1 MKTKE
6 RRKRLQNKGF
16 TLIELIVTIAIIA
29 IFSGVVLTFI
39 STGSNTYRSTSSS
52 AKVQMETQET
62 FDQIEELII
71 DVNRSLYYANGS
83 GDSLGAEI
91 KNDIKQSGGADSTGD
106 KTFIICNEY
115 KNGTGSS
122 QYICDVLD
130 WDKDDATIY
139 YSQKEFKAASSSA
152 ESETSVE
159 SLMAEEDDAEE
170 ENAVDAGA
178 SESDTKAKDLKT
190 KVDRSVLA
198 TGILDF
204 RADVSKVES
213 DKIVRFQLST
223 QNGTKEIE
231 TLHSVSLRNTVEV
244 KKPADSYDDAP
255 STSVGIKI
263 INAPSSVDPGNFYTL
278 DYDLTGNGNIDPT
291 TVKWEVTANTENGSF
306 PTADSTYGKLT
317 ISDKAT
323 GTITV
328 IVSARTVDGDTIT
341 SAPVTIPINGKAAT
355 PDSFTLS
362 TNSILVAAGDGP
374 YDLSTIVKGTL
385 AYSDNTTAD
394 VKNPIAWS
402 IKNSCTSV
410 SLNGSSLAVTNEAGK
425 DSSNGTVTLTA
436 TEKDS
441 GANKSADLE
450 VRIARIDLT
459 QPVGT
464 YKVGDAKPNSRTAQI
479 YKEAGQDKRITGTE
493 IERSAQK
500 TNGTAGDYLGE
511 ANTFSADDV
520 GEWTVNISYDLNK
533 KGGYGTVRS
542 QSTFTVVAK
551 KQNQNIMIANNAN
564 IIVANRK
571 YECSYYNPTWG
582 ISFPADFQGNW
593 SYQITWNIVNKT
605 SDDTKFEGT
614 NVLLSTDENN
624 RPQLW
629 VGKDE
634 HALTLSADMIVYK
647 KTTQNIAYEF
657 HGERNIP
664 VITGVT
670 ITAPDTAEV
679 IKGETYSVH
688 AEIDVWD
695 QNKRSALK
703 NSDKYVIWESLG
715 GQDKGRWTVPADSTE
730 NSMRLEASYRPLT
743 GETAPDVFASD
754 DTPISSY
761 RDYNI
766 EEPQMT
772 VTISGDSKEVYVGES
787 LKLTADLDK
796 NGQTYNLPSDESY
809 RIKWKWT
816 KDDGKSGEFS
826 EQGSNVTFTQSE
838 TGTYSIVATYT
849 SPSDAKTM
857 SEVYEVIV
865 KNHSYTLTIKD
876 DKGNA
881 SGEWYVGDII
891 NLSVNVKDENGKE
904 VTINNPWKDIGWE
917 LPNDSWSVSGDNL
930 NPGITTQNLTS
941 GSYTIKATYK
951 PTGATAT
958 YNLTLKKLT
967 YTYEIVAEKSTL
979 SPGESTQVYLKVM
992 TERGLCNAQYVN
1004 WYTDAEGKL
1013 MLNGNK
1019 TTYQND
1025 TYMNGKVIPITV
1037 TAGTES
1043 MDVTI
1048 KASFSINY
1056 QNYEMKKIIKIK

>member
-152 ESETSVE
+152 ENETSVE
-159 SLMAEEDDAEE
+159 SLMAAEDDTEE

-231 TLHSVSLRNTVEV
+231 TLHSVSLRNAVEV

-263 INAPSSVDPGNFYTL
+263 INAPSSVDPGNSYTL
-278 DYDLTGNGNIDPT
+278 DYDLTGNGKIDPT
-291 TVKWEVTANTENGSF
+291 TVKWEVTANRENGSF
-306 PTADSTYGKLT
+306 PTADPTYGKLT

-355 PDSFTLS
+355 PDLFTLS
-362 TNSILVAAGDGP
+362 TNSILVAADGA

-402 IKNSCTSV
+402 IKNSCTGV
-410 SLNGSSLAVTNEAGK
+410 SLNGSSLTVTNEAGK

-436 TEKDS
+436 IEKDS

-464 YKVGDAKPNSRTAQI
+464 YKVGDAKPNPRTAQI
-479 YKEAGQDKRITGTE
+479 YKEAGQVQKIVGTN

-500 TNGTAGDYLGE
+500 TDGTTGDYLGE
-511 ANTFSADDV
+511 VDTFSADDV
-520 GEWTVNISYDLNK
+520 GEWTVNISYDLS
-533 KGGYGTVRS
+533 GRGYGTVHS
-542 QSTFTVVAK
+542 QSTFTVEDEGNSPITINNNKSINAVA
-551 KQNQNIMIANNAN
+551 A
-564 IIVANRK
+564 
-571 YECSYYNPTWG
+571 
-582 ISFPADFQGNW
+582 
-593 SYQITWNIVNKT
+593 
-605 SDDTKFEGT
+605 
-614 NVLLSTDENN
+614 
-624 RPQLW
+624 
-629 VGKDE
+629 
-634 HALTLSADMIVYK
+634 
-647 KTTQNIAYEF
+647 
-657 HGERNIP
+657 
-664 VITGVT
+664 
-670 ITAPDTAEV
+670 
-679 IKGETYSVH
+679 
-688 AEIDVWD
+688 
-695 QNKRSALK
+695 
-703 NSDKYVIWESLG
+703 
-715 GQDKGRWTVPADSTE
+715 
-730 NSMRLEASYRPLT
+730 
-743 GETAPDVFASD
+743 
-754 DTPISSY
+754 
-761 RDYNI
+761 
-766 EEPQMT
+766 
-772 VTISGDSKEVYVGES
+772 
-787 LKLTADLDK
+787 
-796 NGQTYNLPSDESY
+796 GQTYQCEPNINWGFGFDPGKKDSL
-809 RIKWKWT
+809 WKVRWYLKDTYQGVSITSTNDNKASLTVQAAT
-816 KDDGKSGEFS
+816 KDFIPHGFVIGLEYTKYNKWEESSGIAQHYYVEKSVDVVYGLELIEDKQPIYGGGTYAMGLNMFAARPDGSTYKKALTENDVKNNFWSNAKYDSKTGKWLYESQSVGAETKALVEFKIYGISGVFYDDKSDNATKKSTYISTE
-826 EQGSNVTFTQSE
+826 VTILP
-838 TGTYSIVATYT
+838 TYSITAIDADTGEEIKQLDTSKKIKFEVHAHYKGRKADYTVKWNDVQGCKSFTKEDQSIICTPNATTDKIYCGGN
-849 SPSDAKTM
+849 
-857 SEVYEVIV
+857 VI
-865 KNHSYTLTIKD
+865 IK
-876 DKGNA
+876 
-881 SGEWYVGDII
+881 
-891 NLSVNVKDENGKE
+891 
-904 VTINNPWKDIGWE
+904 
-917 LPNDSWSVSGDNL
+917 
-930 NPGITTQNLTS
+930 
-941 GSYTIKATYK
+941 
-951 PTGATAT
+951 
-958 YNLTLKKLT
+958 
-967 YTYEIVAEKSTL
+967 
-979 SPGESTQVYLKVM
+979 
-992 TERGLCNAQYVN
+992 
-1004 WYTDAEGKL
+1004 
-1013 MLNGNK
+1013 
-1019 TTYQND
+1019 
-1025 TYMNGKVIPITV
+1025 
-1037 TAGTES
+1037 TES
-1043 MDVTI
+1043 GNIT
-1048 KASFSINY
+1048 KSFNFTLNNTFSFWVG
-1056 QNYEMKKIIKIK
+1056 